1 MENKKPFPENKEG
14 RAFFEGRIM
23 GEGDIRR
30 IITRLAH
37 EILEKHKDT
46 KDLILIGIHTRGVP
60 LSRRISRAIREIR
73 GIDIP
78 TGSLDI
84 SFYRNDISRKEHP
97 PPTHPTEIPFDLTDK
112 EVILVDDVL
121 YTGRSIRAAMDALM
135 DYGRPKRIELL
146 VLIDRGHREIPIR
159 ADYVGKNIPSSYRD
173 EVRVLLKE
181 VDGRDEVLILRGK
194 DEG

>member
-1 MENKKPFPENKEG
+1 MRDRLPSSGKRG
-14 RAFFEGRIM
+14 RVFFEGRIM

-37 EILEKHKDT
+37 EVVEKHKDIS
-46 KDLILIGIHTRGVP
+46 DLVLIGIHTRGVP
-60 LSRRISRAIREIR
+60 LSKRLKEVIKEIK
-73 GIDIP
+73 GVDIP

-84 SFYRNDISRKEHP
+84 SFYRDDIPFKEHP
-97 PPTHPTEIPFDLTDK
+97 PPTHPTEIPFDLTGR

-135 DYGRPKRIELL
+135 DYGRPKKIELL
-146 VLIDRGHREIPIR
+146 VLIDRGHREIPVR
-159 ADYVGKNIPSSYRD
+159 ADYVGKNIPSSYTD
-173 EVRVLLKE
+173 DVRVLLRE
-181 VDGRDEVLILRGK
+181 VDGRDEVIILRRG